1 MRPLLLPDPGRS
13 HGGPS
18 PTATHAEPGRDTR
31 QGWGVATLPT
41 NARGFLPF
49 RPAAPSPRQAIH
61 LAPIGN
67 SSCRRPAR
75 VVDVDHTAPNI
86 TWVTDITYLW
96 TREGWLYLAVI

>member
-41 NARGFLPF
+41 NAGGFLPF

-61 LAPIGN
+61 LAPTGN

-75 VVDVDHTAPNI
+75 VVDVDQPGVAGPPQHA
-86 TWVTDITYLW
+86 VRMQDRY
-96 TREGWLYLAVI
+96 RERY